1 MVPSVDASHAPP
13 CLRWLQPGEAMD
25 ERTGTSCKKKI
36 MNPDKNPMK
45 TATENP
51 ETTRL
56 RNPEHAGTSTH
67 PEPGLTTEQ
76 INRAFKLFGTIIP
89 AATADITRRRT
100 AYFYRQQAIAW
111 ARMGRQYWPG
121 GGDMQGTC
129 CRLAKHYLAAYRQM
143 ITTRG

>member
-1 MVPSVDASHAPP
+1 
-13 CLRWLQPGEAMD
+13 MD